1 MNESGRSGAPA
12 DAVFRLGAVLVAI
25 GTVASIVA
33 LLPLF
38 LGLDAFPTAV
48 YLLCFL
54 APLGLGLILVVL
66 WRRARS
72 RWSRIRAADDHY
84 SG

>member
-1 MNESGRSGAPA
+1 MDESGRSSAPA
-12 DAVFRLGAVLVAI
+12 DAVFRVGAVLVAI

-33 LLPLF
+33 LLPLI
-38 LGLDAFPTAV
+38 LGRDAFPMAV

-66 WRRARS
+66 WKRARS
-72 RWSRIRAADDHY
+72 RSSRIRSANDRY